1 MKITCPSCKRRIR
14 IRRGEEIICKCN
26 NKLHYMQF
34 FRNKIDYVVY
44 LVDANIF
51 IYAENKKDK
60 RSNVCQKV
68 LDFNTS
74 KIKIG
79 TTDIIIDEFT
89 KNNNI
94 SIPKKLVVY
103 KTGKISDELTD
114 LKTNYLKQPSNADLS
129 LVQAS
134 IEHAEIKGI
143 ITFDKDFSRIAT
155 RGVIQKKSSSSF
167 WLGNAN
173 EFLNKYEIRSKVKKS
188 IK

>member
-1 MKITCPSCKRRIR
+1 MKITCPDCKRRIR

-34 FRNKIDYVVY
+34 FRKKINYIVY
-44 LVDANIF
+44 LIDANIL
-51 IYAENKKDK
+51 IYAENTSDI
-60 RSNVCQKV
+60 RSRNCQKI
-68 LDFNTS
+68 LKLQSS

-79 TTDIIIDEFT
+79 TTDVILDEVK
-89 KNNNI
+89 KNKNI
-94 SIPKKLVVY
+94 VIPKTVKIY
-103 KTGKISDELTD
+103 NTGKIADNLKD
-114 LKTNYLKQPSNADLS
+114 LKTNYLKQPSEADLS
-129 LVQAS
+129 LVQTA

-173 EFLNKYEIRSKVKKS
+173 DFLKKYEIKSKVKKS
-188 IK
+188 P